1 VPGCAHAFHS
11 DLTRPICVIEGG
23 EVTGRALEMGTTT
36 LLVDLMRRVAT
47 PGLGVRGVA
56 SPFVVGYVDIG
67 FAHGK
72 AAVFS
77 GINYPF

>member
-1 VPGCAHAFHS
+1 MPARCLQSPAPAPSRNCTPKLH
-11 DLTRPICVIEGG
+11 
-23 EVTGRALEMGTTT
+23 
-36 LLVDLMRRVAT
+36 AT
-47 PGLGVRGVA
+47 PGFGVRGVA

-77 GINYPF
+77 GIDYPF